1 MLGLMQ
7 DHALLISS
15 IITHAARNHRASV
28 VAARTSDG
36 GTVRETY
43 PEVELRARQLAR
55 ALARLDVQ
63 PGDRV
68 ATLAWN
74 DHRHVELYYAI
85 SGIGAV
91 CHTVNPRLAQDD
103 LAYIMGHAGDVLL
116 FADPVFAPL
125 VAALAPRVPSLRQ
138 IVFMA
143 TREAMPAEPAALC
156 YEELL
161 EEPIPAWPALDE
173 RSAASLC
180 YTSGTT
186 GRPKGV
192 LYSHRS
198 TLLHAFSVAVPDV
211 MGLRATDRCLP
222 VVPMFH
228 VNAWGLPYACP
239 MVGASL
245 VMPGR
250 FLDGA
255 SLARQMNDE
264 GVTCTSGVPTV
275 WLGLLQHLRASG
287 ERLATMQR
295 MLVGGSAC
303 PRMLIEGFAEYGVRV
318 DQGWGMTEMSP
329 VGTYNA
335 PNAGT
340 ADLDPEAAMR
350 LRDKQGRALFGVEMR
365 IVDDQG
371 TSLEWDGARSGH
383 LQVRGPCVASA
394 YYGEP
399 PGSALDAGG
408 WFATGDVASIDPD
421 GFMEITDRSKDV
433 IKSGG
438 EWISSVQLENLAV
451 AHPAVAEA
459 AVIGARHP
467 KWDERPL
474 LLVVARPGQSV
485 TREAMLEF
493 LAGKVAKW
501 WLPDDVITV
510 DALPHT
516 ATGKIS
522 KLMLREKFRDH
533 LLRAATAATGPVS

>member
-7 DHALLISS
+7 DHPLLISS
-15 IITHAARNHRASV
+15 IITHAARNHRASGV
-28 VAARTSDG
+28 VARTSDD
-36 GTVRETY
+36 GTARETY
-43 PEVELRARQLAR
+43 PEVELRARRLAR
-55 ALARLDVQ
+55 ALARLGVK
-63 PGDRV
+63 PADRV

-85 SGIGAV
+85 SGTGAI
-91 CHTVNPRLAQDD
+91 CHTVNPRLSADD
-103 LAYIMGHAGDVLL
+103 VAYVLNHAGDVLL
-116 FADPVFAPL
+116 FADPMFAPV
-125 VAALAPRVPSLRQ
+125 VADMAQRVPALRD

-143 TREAMPAEPAALC
+143 ARETMPAEPGALC

-161 EEPIPAWPALDE
+161 EEPIDAWPVFDE

-198 TLLHAFSVAVPDV
+198 TLLHAFAVAVPDV
-211 MGLRATDRCLP
+211 MGLAATDRCLP

-228 VNAWGLPYACP
+228 VNAWGTPYACP
-239 MVGASL
+239 MVGTSL

-255 SLARQMNDE
+255 SLARQMNEE
-264 GVTCTSGVPTV
+264 GVTCTAGVPTV

-287 ERLATMQR
+287 ERLTTLKR

-335 PNAGT
+335 PNAATVSLTGE
-340 ADLDPEAAMR
+340 EALR
-350 LRDKQGRALFGVEMR
+350 LREKQGRALFNVEMR
-365 IVDDQG
+365 IVDEHG
-371 TSLEWDGARSGH
+371 TPLAWDGTQSGH
-383 LQVRGPCVASA
+383 LQVRGPFVASA
-394 YYGEP
+394 YYGDP
-399 PGSALDAGG
+399 PGSALDAEG
-408 WFATGDVASIDPD
+408 WFATGDVASIDLD
-421 GFMEITDRSKDV
+421 GTMQITDRSKDV

-438 EWISSVQLENLAV
+438 EWISSVQLENLAI

-459 AVIGARHP
+459 AVIAARHP

-474 LLVVARPGQSV
+474 LLVVPKPGQGV
-485 TREAMLEF
+485 TREEMLEF
-493 LAGKVAKW
+493 LSGKVARW
-501 WLPDDVITV
+501 WLPDDVLTV
-510 DALPHT
+510 EALPHT

-522 KLMLREKFRDH
+522 KLALRERFRDH
-533 LLRAATAATGPVS
+533 LLGEVTGG

>member
-7 DHALLISS
+7 DHALLISN
-15 IITHAARNHRASV
+15 IIAHAARNHRASFI
-28 VAARTSDG
+28 AARTSDG
-36 GTVRETY
+36 ATVRETY
-43 PEVELRARQLAR
+43 PQAELRARQLAR
-55 ALARLDVQ
+55 ALARLDVK

-91 CHTVNPRLAQDD
+91 CHTLNPRLAPDD
-103 LAYIMGHAGDVLL
+103 IAFILGHAGDVLL
-116 FADPVFAPL
+116 FADPMFAPL
-125 VAALAPRVPSLRQ
+125 VAALAPRIPSLRHV
-138 IVFMA
+138 VFMA
-143 TREAMPAEPAALC
+143 ARDAMPPEPAALC

-161 EEPIPAWPALDE
+161 EDPIESWPSFDE

-198 TLLHAFSVAVPDV
+198 TLLHAFAVAVPDV
-211 MGLRATDRCLP
+211 MGLAATDRCLP

-255 SLARQMNDE
+255 SLARQMNEE

-275 WLGLLQHLRASG
+275 WLGLLAHLRASG
-287 ERLATMQR
+287 ERLATLRR

-350 LRDKQGRALFGVEMR
+350 LREKQGRALFNVEMR
-365 IVDDQG
+365 IVNDAG
-371 TSLEWDGARSGH
+371 TALPHDGAQSGH
-383 LQVRGPCVASA
+383 LQVRGPFVTSA
-394 YYGEP
+394 YFGDA
-399 PGSALDAGG
+399 PGSALDAEG

-451 AHPAVAEA
+451 AHPSVAEA

-474 LLVVARPGQSV
+474 LLIV
-485 TREAMLEF
+485 TRQGEAVTRDAMLEF

-522 KLMLREKFRDH
+522 KLTLREKFRDH
-533 LLRAATAATGPVS
+533 LLREPAGD

>member
-1 MLGLMQ
+1 MQGLMQ
-7 DHALLISS
+7 DQGLLISG
-15 IITHAARNHRASV
+15 IITHAARNHRASGIV
-28 VAARTSDG
+28 ARTSDG

-43 PEVELRARQLAR
+43 PEAELRARRLAR
-55 ALARLDVQ
+55 ALGRLGVK

-85 SGIGAV
+85 SGTGAI
-91 CHTVNPRLAQDD
+91 CHTVNPRLSADD
-103 LAYIMGHAGDVLL
+103 ISYILNHAGDVLL
-116 FADPVFAPL
+116 FADPMFAPL
-125 VAALAPRVPSLRQ
+125 VAPLVAKAAPRVPALRHV
-138 IVFMA
+138 VFMA
-143 TREAMPAEPAALC
+143 PRETMPAEPAALC

-161 EEPIPAWPALDE
+161 EDPIASWPVFDE
-173 RSAASLC
+173 RSAAALC

-186 GRPKGV
+186 GRPKGA

-198 TLLHAFSVAVPDV
+198 TLLHAFAVAVPDV
-211 MGLRATDRCLP
+211 MGLGATDRCLP

-228 VNAWGLPYACP
+228 VNAWGTPYACP

-255 SLARQMNDE
+255 SLARQMNEE

-275 WLGLLQHLRASG
+275 WLGLLQHLRTSG
-287 ERLATMQR
+287 ERLATLKR

-303 PRMLIEGFAEYGVRV
+303 PRMLIEGFADYGVRV

-329 VGTYNA
+329 VGTYNG
-335 PNAGT
+335 PNAAT
-340 ADLDPEAAMR
+340 AGLDAGAAMR
-350 LRDKQGRALFGVEMR
+350 LREKQGRALFNVEMR
-365 IVDDQG
+365 IVDEQG
-371 TSLEWDGARSGH
+371 AELPWDGAHSGH
-383 LQVRGPCVASA
+383 LQVRGPFVASA
-394 YYGEP
+394 YYGDK
-399 PGSALDAGG
+399 PGSALDAEG

-421 GFMEITDRSKDV
+421 GYMEITDRSKDV

-451 AHPAVAEA
+451 AHPSVAEA
-459 AVIGARHP
+459 AVIAARHT

-474 LLVVARPGQSV
+474 LLVVTKPGQSIS
-485 TREAMLEF
+485 REAMLAF
-493 LAGKVAKW
+493 LEGKVAKW

-522 KLMLREKFRDH
+522 KLTLREKFRDH
-533 LLRAATAATGPVS
+533 LLLEAAG